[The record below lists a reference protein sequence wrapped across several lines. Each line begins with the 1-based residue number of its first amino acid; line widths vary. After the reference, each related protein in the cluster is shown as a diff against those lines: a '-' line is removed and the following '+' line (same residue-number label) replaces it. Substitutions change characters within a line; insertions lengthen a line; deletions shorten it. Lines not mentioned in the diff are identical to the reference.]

1 MEAMDFTREQ
11 LAQYILNNAKDSVID
26 KIKALLEK
34 EDETI
39 AYTTKGQPLTKKEYT
54 THIETISQKIDDGA
68 KTFTSQE
75 VKEYVMNRKARLG

>member
-1 MEAMDFTREQ
+1 MEAMNFTREQ

-34 EDETI
+34 EEETV
-39 AYTTKGQPLTKKEYT
+39 AYTIKGQPLTKKEYIS
-54 THIETISQKIDDGA
+54 HIETISKKIDDGA
-68 KTFTSQE
+68 KTYTSQE